1 MIILPINTFTVCLEK
16 YSKTLTLLFYVFFK
30 FHEFSKILVRQKY
43 QYIVG
48 IAVQSQELSKYGN
61 VANNKCIQKRTILVV
76 LYKVKKIQGKL
87 SESKFASQSFAN
99 LNKPSKSKVNIPLY
113 KHDIHPCT
121 ICFLVQEDIFVTFFP
136 LANNI
141 FNFSPIK
148 CLAQGLYSLWK
159 KMQKMN
165 MLLLLQFP
173 SNKNSQ

>member
-48 IAVQSQELSKYGN
+48 IAVQLQELSKYGN

-99 LNKPSKSKVNIPLY
+99 LNKPSKSKVNIPLSNMISIPAPSVFQY
-113 KHDIHPCT
+113 KR
-121 ICFLVQEDIFVTFFP
+121 IF
-136 LANNI
+136 
-141 FNFSPIK
+141 
-148 CLAQGLYSLWK
+148 
-159 KMQKMN
+159 
-165 MLLLLQFP
+165 LLLFFHLQTTF
-173 SNKNSQ
+173 SISRQ